1 MASYIL
7 TVIGY
12 PASDSTGAFEWSIA
26 GVRGK
31 QLAAGRGT
39 ITGSGH
45 TASLAAERLTYH
57 ALLAGLQALLAEDDA
72 GALTIAAA
80 PAFIA
85 LLRQRD
91 HPDDPNLQRLRR
103 HAVQLLNQVHGEL
116 TLYEQLVVPPLLVEA
131 TEPPP
136 RAAKLPP
143 PRVAALV
150 THTNL
155 R

>member
-1 MASYIL
+1 M
-7 TVIGY
+7 
-12 PASDSTGAFEWSIA
+12 
-26 GVRGK
+26 
-31 QLAAGRGT
+31 
-39 ITGSGH
+39 
-45 TASLAAERLTYH
+45 
-57 ALLAGLQALLAEDDA
+57 AEDDA

-91 HPDDPNLQRLRR
+91 HADDPNLERLRR

-136 RAAKLPP
+136 GAAKPLP

>member
-1 MASYIL
+1 
-7 TVIGY
+7 VIGN
-12 PASDSTGAFEWSIA
+12 PASGGNGAFEWSITRL
-26 GVRGK
+26 RGR

-39 ITGSGH
+39 FTGSGN
-45 TASLAAERLTYH
+45 APLAAERLTYH
-57 ALLAGLQALLAEDDA
+57 ALLAGLQALLAEDYT
-72 GALTIAAA
+72 GTLTIAAA

-85 LLRQRD
+85 LLRQSD
-91 HPDDPNLQRLRR
+91 HPDDPGLQRLRQL
-103 HAVQLLNQVHGEL
+103 AVQLFNQVHGEL

-136 RAAKLPP
+136 RAAKLPR